1 MTMTRELAF
10 DECVR
15 LLHAG
20 VVGRIALTTPDGP
33 HIMPMNYSVVD
44 EALVVATSPYSAL
57 GTYGNGLVVAFEVD
71 RFDYESHTGWSV
83 VVRGRA
89 ETVTAPEDVQRVKQ
103 QWAPR
108 PWADGSRNLHL
119 RIPWTE
125 VSGRSLGGDTTT
137 SVRRVVSRGIHRRVG
152 RAFARSRHSVR
163 SPKLRTTNMVCAS

>member
-1 MTMTRELAF
+1 MTLSRELAF

-15 LLHAG
+15 LLNAG

-33 HIMPMNYSVVD
+33 HIIPLNYSVVD

-57 GTYGNGLVVAFEVD
+57 GTYGDGLVVAFEVD
-71 RFDYESHTGWSV
+71 RFDYDSHTGWSV

-89 ETVTAPEDVQRVKQ
+89 EAVKDPEEVQRLRHM
-103 QWAPR
+103 WAPR
-108 PWADGSRNLHL
+108 PWADGSRNLLL

-137 SVRRVVSRGIHRRVG
+137 SVRRVVGLS
-152 RAFARSRHSVR
+152 
-163 SPKLRTTNMVCAS
+163 